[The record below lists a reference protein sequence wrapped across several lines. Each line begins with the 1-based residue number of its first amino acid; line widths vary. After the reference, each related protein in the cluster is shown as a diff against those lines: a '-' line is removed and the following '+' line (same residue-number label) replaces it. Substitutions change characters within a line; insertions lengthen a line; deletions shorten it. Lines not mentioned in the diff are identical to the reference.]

1 MQLTYSLNG
10 GSGGGGGGDGT
21 DAVAR
26 RQIADLKAAFEAH
39 EEDKDNPHEV
49 TAEQAGAASGF
60 VKEADLVERLAAYAK
75 ESDLRDMQLA
85 LANHKADF
93 TNPHRVTAEQTGGGG
108 GGGSDVSRQ
117 EFDALKAQVESHAG
131 NTNNPHAV
139 TAEQTGATDGG
150 FTAWKAGR
158 NIALGAGASAEGGGQ
173 TTALGANTKAIG
185 TFATAVG
192 NNGTTASGGYSTA
205 VGSFAKATATNA
217 VQLGAGENETEGSL
231 QFRDYTLLTGDG
243 VVPAERLPDAV
254 ARKADVKSIR
264 TALAAALAGVTTD
277 MPASWEETARRL
289 VDLIEALKAQFGTA

>member
-26 RQIADLKAAFEAH
+26 RQIAELKTAFEAH
-39 EEDKDNPHEV
+39 EENKDNPHEV

-60 VKEADLVERLAAYAK
+60 VKEADLAERLAAYAK
-75 ESDLRDMQLA
+75 ESDLRDVQLA

-108 GGGSDVSRQ
+108 GGGGDVSRQ
-117 EFDALKAQVESHAG
+117 EFDALTAQVESHAG

-150 FTAWKAGR
+150 FRDWKAGR

-173 TTALGANTKAIG
+173 TTALGANTQAIG

-231 QFRDYTLLTGDG
+231 QFRDYTLLTGEG
-243 VVPAERLPDAV
+243 LVPAERLPDAV

-264 TALAAALAGVTTD
+264 TALAAALAGISAD
-277 MPASWEETARRL
+277 APSSWEETATRL
-289 VDLIEALKAQFGTA
+289 VDLIEAFKAQFGTA

>member
-26 RQIADLKAAFEAH
+26 RQIAELRTALERHEA
-39 EEDKDNPHEV
+39 DRANPHEV
-49 TAEQAGAASGF
+49 TAEQAGSASGF

-117 EFDALKAQVESHAG
+117 EFDALKAQVESHAS

-173 TTALGANTKAIG
+173 TTALGANTQAIG

>member
-10 GSGGGGGGDGT
+10 GSGGGGGDGT

-26 RQIADLKAAFEAH
+26 RQIAELRTALEEH
-39 EEDKDNPHEV
+39 EENKDNPHEV
-49 TAEQAGAASGF
+49 TADQTGAAAGF
-60 VKEADLVERLAAYAK
+60 VRESDLVERLAAYAK
-75 ESDLRDMQLA
+75 DADLKAVELA

-93 TNPHRVTAEQTGGGG
+93 NNPHRVTAEQTGGGG
-108 GGGSDVSRQ
+108 GGGGDVSRQ

-150 FTAWKAGR
+150 FAAWKAGR

-173 TTALGANTKAIG
+173 TTALGANTQAIG

-243 VVPAERLPDAV
+243 VIPAERLPDAV

-264 TALAAALAGVTTD
+264 TALAAALAGVSDD
-277 MPASWEETARRL
+277 MPDSLEATARL
-289 VDLIEALKAQFGTA
+289 LIDLIQSLKSQFA

>member
-75 ESDLRDMQLA
+75 ESDLRDVQLA

-93 TNPHRVTAEQTGGGG
+93 SNPHRVTAEQTGCGGG
-108 GGGSDVSRQ
+108 GGGGDVSRQ
-117 EFDALKAQVESHAG
+117 EFEALRAQVESHAG

-139 TAEQTGATDGG
+139 TAEQAG
-150 FTAWKAGR
+150 FADCGFSAWKAGR

-173 TTALGANTKAIG
+173 TTALGANTQAIG

-192 NNGTTASGGYSTA
+192 NNGTTSSGGYSTA

-264 TALAAALAGVTTD
+264 TALAAALAGVAD
-277 MPASWEETARRL
+277 ERPASLEETISLL
-289 VDLIEALKAQFGTA
+289 VDLVQSLKSQFA

>member
-1 MQLTYSLNG
+1 MQLTYTLNG

-26 RQIADLKAAFEAH
+26 RQIAELRTALERHEA
-39 EEDKDNPHEV
+39 DRANPHEV
-49 TAEQAGAASGF
+49 TAEQTGAASGF
-60 VKEADLVERLAAYAK
+60 VKESDLVERLAAYAK
-75 ESDLRDMQLA
+75 DADLKAVELS

-93 TNPHRVTAEQTGGGG
+93 NNPHRVTAEQTGGGG
-108 GGGSDVSRQ
+108 GGGDVSRQ
-117 EFDALKAQVESHAG
+117 EFDALKAQVETHAAARD
-131 NTNNPHAV
+131 NPHEV
-139 TAEQTGATDGG
+139 TAEQIGATDGG
-150 FTAWKAGR
+150 FAAWRDGR
-158 NIALGAGASAEGGGQ
+158 NIALGSGASAEGGGQ

-231 QFRDYTLLTGDG
+231 QFRDYTLLTSEGMI
-243 VVPAERLPDAV
+243 PEERLPDKV

-264 TALAAALAGVTTD
+264 TALAAALAGVSD
-277 MPASWEETARRL
+277 ERPASLEETITLL
-289 VDLIEALKAQFGTA
+289 VDLVQSLKSQFA

>member
-26 RQIADLKAAFEAH
+26 RQIAELRTALEEHEADKA
-39 EEDKDNPHEV
+39 NPHEV

-60 VKEADLVERLAAYAK
+60 VKESDLVERLAAYAK
-75 ESDLRDMQLA
+75 DADLKAVELS

-93 TNPHRVTAEQTGGGG
+93 NNPHRVTAEQTGGGG
-108 GGGSDVSRQ
+108 GGGGDVSRQ

-150 FTAWKAGR
+150 FRDWKAGR

-173 TTALGANTKAIG
+173 TTALGANTQAIG

-243 VVPAERLPDAV
+243 VIPAERLPDAV

-264 TALAAALAGVTTD
+264 TALAAALAGVSD
-277 MPASWEETARRL
+277 ERPASLEETLTLL
-289 VDLIEALKAQFGTA
+289 VDLVQSLKSQFA

>member
-26 RQIADLKAAFEAH
+26 RQIAELRTALEEHEA
-39 EEDKDNPHEV
+39 DKENPHEV

-60 VKEADLVERLAAYAK
+60 VKESDLVERLAAYAK
-75 ESDLRDMQLA
+75 DADLKAVELS

-93 TNPHRVTAEQTGGGG
+93 NNPHRVTAEQTGGGG
-108 GGGSDVSRQ
+108 GGGDVSRQ
-117 EFDALKAQVESHAG
+117 EFDALKAQVETHAAARD
-131 NTNNPHAV
+131 NPHAV

-173 TTALGANTKAIG
+173 TTALGANTQAIG

-231 QFRDYTLLTGDG
+231 QFRDYTLLTSEGMI
-243 VVPAERLPDAV
+243 PEERLPDKV
-254 ARKADVKSIR
+254 ARKADVTSIR

-277 MPASWEETARRL
+277 MPASWDETARRL

>member
-10 GSGGGGGGDGT
+10 GSGGGGGDGT

-26 RQIADLKAAFEAH
+26 RQIAELRTALEEH
-39 EEDKDNPHEV
+39 EENKDNPHE
-49 TAEQAGAASGF
+49 
-60 VKEADLVERLAAYAK
+60 
-75 ESDLRDMQLA
+75 
-85 LANHKADF
+85 
-93 TNPHRVTAEQTGGGG
+93 
-108 GGGSDVSRQ
+108 
-117 EFDALKAQVESHAG
+117 
-131 NTNNPHAV
+131 V

-150 FTAWKAGR
+150 FRDWKAGR

-173 TTALGANTKAIG
+173 TTALGANTQAIG

-243 VVPAERLPDAV
+243 VIPAERLPDAV

-264 TALAAALAGVTTD
+264 TALAAALAGVSDD
-277 MPASWEETARRL
+277 MPDSLEATARL
-289 VDLIEALKAQFGTA
+289 LIDLIQSLKSQFA

>member
-26 RQIADLKAAFEAH
+26 RQIADLRVAFEAH
-39 EEDKDNPHEV
+39 EENKDNPHEV

-75 ESDLRDMQLA
+75 ESDLRDVQLA

-93 TNPHRVTAEQTGGGG
+93 NNPHRVTAEQTGGGG
-108 GGGSDVSRQ
+108 GGGGDVSRQ

-150 FTAWKAGR
+150 FRDWKAGR
-158 NIALGAGASAEGGGQ
+158 NIALGSGASAEGGGQ

-205 VGSFAKATATNA
+205 VGSFAKAAATNA

-231 QFRDYTLLTGDG
+231 QFRDYTLVTSEGMI
-243 VVPAERLPDAV
+243 PEERLPDKV

-264 TALAAALAGVTTD
+264 TALAAALAGVSDERPET
-277 MPASWEETARRL
+277 PEETAALL
-289 VDLIEALKAQFGTA
+289 VDLIQSLKSQFG

>member
-26 RQIADLKAAFEAH
+26 RQIAELRTALEEHEA
-39 EEDKDNPHEV
+39 DKENPHEV

-60 VKEADLVERLAAYAK
+60 VKESDLVERLAAYAK
-75 ESDLRDMQLA
+75 DADLKAVELA

-108 GGGSDVSRQ
+108 GDVSRQ

-150 FTAWKAGR
+150 FRDWKAGR

-173 TTALGANTKAIG
+173 TTALGANTQAIG

-243 VVPAERLPDAV
+243 VIPAERLPDAV

-264 TALAAALAGVTTD
+264 TALAAALAGVSD
-277 MPASWEETARRL
+277 ERPASLEETITLL
-289 VDLIEALKAQFGTA
+289 VDLVQSLKSQFA

>member
-26 RQIADLKAAFEAH
+26 RQIAELRTALERHEA
-39 EEDKDNPHEV
+39 DRANPHEV
-49 TAEQAGAASGF
+49 TAEQAGSASGF
-60 VKEADLVERLAAYAK
+60 VKESDLVERLAAYAK
-75 ESDLRDMQLA
+75 DADLKAVELS
-85 LANHKADF
+85 LANHKADLN
-93 TNPHRVTAEQTGGGG
+93 NPHRVTAEQTGGGG
-108 GGGSDVSRQ
+108 GGGGDVSRQ
-117 EFDALKAQVESHAG
+117 EFDALKAQVETHAAARD
-131 NTNNPHAV
+131 NPHEV

-150 FTAWKAGR
+150 FAAWRDGR
-158 NIALGAGASAEGGGQ
+158 NIALGSGASAEGGGQ

-231 QFRDYTLLTGDG
+231 QFRDYTLLTSEGMI
-243 VVPAERLPDAV
+243 PEERLPDKV

-264 TALAAALAGVTTD
+264 TALAAALAGVSD
-277 MPASWEETARRL
+277 EPPASWEETAARL
-289 VDLIEALKAQFGTA
+289 VELVQSLKSQFG

>member
-39 EEDKDNPHEV
+39 EDNKDNPHEV

-75 ESDLRDMQLA
+75 DADLKAVELS

-93 TNPHRVTAEQTGGGG
+93 NNPHRVTAEQTGGGG
-108 GGGSDVSRQ
+108 GGGDVSRQ
-117 EFDALKAQVESHAG
+117 EFDALKAQVETHVAARD
-131 NTNNPHAV
+131 NPHEV

-150 FTAWKAGR
+150 FAAWRDGR
-158 NIALGAGASAEGGGQ
+158 NIALGSGASAEGGGQ

-243 VVPAERLPDAV
+243 VIPAERLPDAV

-264 TALAAALAGVTTD
+264 TALAAALAGVSD
-277 MPASWEETARRL
+277 ERPASLEETISLL
-289 VDLIEALKAQFGTA
+289 VDLVQSLKSQFA

>member
-26 RQIADLKAAFEAH
+26 RQIAELKTAFEAH
-39 EEDKDNPHEV
+39 EENKANPHEV
-49 TAEQAGAASGF
+49 TAEQTGAASGF

-75 ESDLRDMQLA
+75 ESDLRDVQLA

-108 GGGSDVSRQ
+108 GGGGDVSRQ
-117 EFDALKAQVESHAG
+117 EFEALKAQVESHAG

-150 FTAWKAGR
+150 FRDWKAGR

-173 TTALGANTKAIG
+173 TTALGANTQAIG

-243 VVPAERLPDAV
+243 VIPAERLPDAV

-264 TALAAALAGVTTD
+264 TALAAALAGVSD
-277 MPASWEETARRL
+277 ERPASLEETITLL
-289 VDLIEALKAQFGTA
+289 VDLVQSLKSQFA